1 MYNSIKKE
9 AVCFLCIILTILVLG
24 EAMDE
29 VNKSV
34 ELDQDEIPESDIQF
48 DCPHCGKHLSIDP
61 RGAGLVIVCPDCEK
75 HVSVP
80 IPKGLEIEDI
90 DATPEELSFRLMTSK
105 TTILKLQQQI
115 SNLQQQVEELQK
127 FKERAI
133 AEADEAAARRRM
145 IKTNLVYIAKL
156 EKQIQDSISELNH
169 KIPE

>member
-1 MYNSIKKE
+1 
-9 AVCFLCIILTILVLG
+9 
-24 EAMDE
+24 MDE
-29 VNKSV
+29 INKSV

-80 IPKGLEIEDI
+80 IPEGLEIEDI

-105 TTILKLQQQI
+105 TTIMKLQQQI
-115 SNLQQQVEELQK
+115 FDLQQQVEELQK
-127 FKERAI
+127 FKEQAI
-133 AEADEAAARRRM
+133 AEVAESDARRRM
-145 IKTNLVYIAKL
+145 VKTNLAYIMKL
-156 EKQIQDSISELNH
+156 EKQLEDAVAELNH